1 MLEPIQQG
9 FADAFTPTNI
19 VFVLLGV
26 LLGTII
32 GLLPGLGSA
41 TGVAILLPVTLSQ
54 EPLTALIMLAGIY
67 YGSQFGASITAILI
81 NTPGDAASAV
91 VTLDGYALARR
102 GRAGAAIAISA
113 ISSFAAGTLTIPLLM
128 IFLPFLSSF
137 ALRFGAPEQFALA
150 LFALAAVAGL
160 AGGRPA
166 RSLAMTALGL
176 ICATVGLDPAS
187 GLQRFTFNIADLAV
201 GLDLVAVIIGLFA
214 LSEVAAQAGQA
225 RAASGI
231 ARIHGL
237 WPVRQD
243 LRAAAGPIGRGS
255 VLGFFIGALPGAG
268 ATVASFMSYGMER
281 RISRTKERFG
291 KGAIEG
297 IAGPE
302 AANNSAVNG
311 AFAPLL
317 TLGVPGSATTAV
329 LLGAFLIFGIT
340 PGPLFMT
347 SHPDIAWGLIASFY
361 LGNIALLVLNLPMAP
376 VFAQILRI
384 PYYYLYPLIVAI
396 GVLGAYATANNPFH
410 MWTTVAFGL
419 VGYGLLKAGY
429 PLMPVILGLVL
440 GQIMEPALTRT
451 SQMSGGNLLI
461 FLERPISAAFIVAS
475 VLVLVVPWL
484 WGMARRSRVGTPRD
498 LIETDE

>member
-1 MLEPIQQG
+1 MFDLILQG
-9 FADAFTPTNI
+9 FADAFTPINI
-19 VFVLLGV
+19 AFVLLGV
-26 LLGTII
+26 ILGTVI

-81 NTPGDAASAV
+81 NTPGDASSAV
-91 VTLDGYALARR
+91 VTMDGYALARK
-102 GRAGAAIAISA
+102 GRAGAAIGISA
-113 ISSFAAGTLTIPLLM
+113 IASFVAGTLTIPLLM
-128 IFLPFLSSF
+128 GFLPALSSL
-137 ALRFGAPEQFALA
+137 ALQFGAPEQFALA
-150 LFALAAVAGL
+150 VFALAAVSGL
-160 AGGRPA
+160 SGGKIA

-176 ICATVGLDPAS
+176 IFATFGLDPATGAS
-187 GLQRFTFNIADLAV
+187 RFTFGFPQLAV

-214 LSEVAAQAGQA
+214 LSEVASQAGRTSQSA
-225 RAASGI
+225 GFAP
-231 ARIHGL
+231 IHGL
-237 WPVRQD
+237 WPARDD
-243 LRAAAGPIGRGS
+243 LRAAAGPVGRGA

-281 RISRTKERFG
+281 RISRRKERFG

-297 IAGPE
+297 VAGPE

-347 SHPDIAWGLIASFY
+347 DHPEIAWGLIASFY
-361 LGNIALLVLNLPMAP
+361 LGNMALLILNLPLAP
-376 VFAQILRI
+376 VFAQLLRI
-384 PYYYLYPLIVAI
+384 PYYYLYPVIVAI
-396 GVLGAYATANNPFH
+396 AVLGAYATSNNPFH
-410 MWTTVAFGL
+410 MWTTVVFGL
-419 VGYGLLKAGY
+419 VGFALLKFDY
-429 PLMPVILGLVL
+429 PVMPIVLGLVL

-451 SQMSGGNLLI
+451 SQMSGGDMTILLR
-461 FLERPISAAFIVAS
+461 RPIAAGFIVAS

-484 WGMARRSRVGTPRD
+484 WGLRKRQTRWAVDATSID
-498 LIETDE
+498 